1 MLGQRIAHYQIDA
14 ELGRGGMGVVYRARD
29 IRLQRTVALK
39 IVGDHQ
45 ERSEQRAMILSEAR
59 AAAALNHPGVA
70 TVYEVGEYD
79 GGLYIAMELV
89 SGRSLRK
96 FFDDGCM
103 ELPKLLRLA
112 IHAAQALEAVHS
124 VGVIHGDVKPEN
136 IAVLENEQVKL
147 LDFGIARRAVGT
159 AHTTTFTASTENW
172 LPDSRIAGTLAYMS
186 PEQLRGAQ
194 MDGRGDLYSLG
205 VILYEALTGRRPFN
219 AANAPQLI
227 AQILDEQ
234 PVCLDSFQTLPREL
248 ETIILKLL
256 EKDRSNRHASA
267 TALLADLTELHQQ
280 MEREKLLPVTA
291 AGKRAVAVLP
301 FKLLSATSEDEYLG
315 VALADAVI
323 HALATAGELLV
334 RPTTSVERYAKQS
347 VDLLRVAREMN
358 VQTVSHG
365 SIQKSGTRLRVHVQL
380 WDASSNAPVY
390 SAKHDG
396 EISDLFALQDELA
409 AGVSQALG
417 VNAAFANEK
426 ESAPPTE
433 NPRAYELYLRAT
445 ERLARLNR
453 WDTRTAIEMLEQAVA
468 LDPEFADGWAKLAE
482 ACALMGVTQEP
493 HPKWLKRADQA
504 IRRALGLDR
513 HNAEVY
519 CARGRVLWTP
529 ARGFKNRQALRALNE
544 ALHLNQGCHAAKIW
558 QCLILGHLGLL
569 AKAKEGLLEALA
581 THPDDAFT
589 LVFIGHTALY
599 RCDYAEAEEFEA
611 RALRIDP
618 DNLWGNAFRPTALLY
633 DGRLN
638 EAEEKIHSARQVL
651 QDDPWLLSCEALLWA
666 KRGERRKAEALLR
679 RSLRPVKTFLHT
691 HHLWHNAAA
700 AYALLDKP
708 AAAVSLL
715 RRASGFGLPNFPAF
729 RDDPHFQSL
738 QNFPSYRTLLAKLKR
753 ECAGYEKEFGNAEGA

>member
-1 MLGQRIAHYQIDA
+1 M
-14 ELGRGGMGVVYRARD
+14 VYRARD
-29 IRLQRTVALK
+29 VRLERTVALK
-39 IVGDHQ
+39 VVADQ
-45 ERSEQRAMILSEAR
+45 EQRPEYRTMILAEAR

-89 SGRSLRK
+89 SGKNLRK
-96 FFDDGCM
+96 LFDEGGL
-103 ELPKLLRLA
+103 ELPKVIRLG
-112 IHAAQALEAVHS
+112 IHVAQALEAAHF
-124 VGVIHGDVKPEN
+124 VGVVHGDVKPEN
-136 IAVLENEQVKL
+136 IAVLPNEQIKL
-147 LDFGIARRAVGT
+147 LDFGIARRAANT
-159 AHTTTFTASTENW
+159 ALTTTLTASTKDW

-186 PEQLRGAQ
+186 PEQLRGEET
-194 MDGRGDLYSLG
+194 DGRADLYSLG
-205 VILYEALTGRRPFN
+205 VILYELATGQRPFRARN
-219 AANAPQLI
+219 GPELM
-227 AQILDEQ
+227 AQILNEQ
-234 PVCLDSFQTLPREL
+234 PSGVAGSVERVPRGFEG
-248 ETIILKLL
+248 IILKLL
-256 EKDRSNRHASA
+256 EKDRKQRHACASE
-267 TALLADLTELHQQ
+267 LLADLTDLQRE
-280 MEREKLLPVTA
+280 MEREKFLPVAA
-291 AGKRAVAVLP
+291 AGKRSVAVLP
-301 FKLLSATSEDEYLG
+301 FKLLTANSGDEYLG

-323 HALATAGELLV
+323 HALGASGELLV

-347 VDLLRVAREMN
+347 IDLSRVARDMD
-358 VQTVSHG
+358 VRIVSHG
-365 SIQKSGTRLRVHVQL
+365 SIQKSGTRLRVHIQV
-380 WDASSNAPVY
+380 WDAGTNTPVY

-396 EISDLFALQDELA
+396 EISELFALQDELA
-409 AGVSQALG
+409 AGLGQALG
-417 VNAAFANEK
+417 VRAASAKEK

-493 HPKWLKRADQA
+493 HPRWLKKADQA

-529 ARGFKNRQALRALNE
+529 ARKFKNRQALRALNE

-558 QCLILGHLGLL
+558 RCLIFTHLGLL

-599 RCDYAEAEEFEA
+599 RCDYAEAEEFQA

-618 DNLWGNAFRPTALLY
+618 ANLWGNAFWPTALLY
-633 DGRLN
+633 AGRLQ
-638 EAEEKIHSARQVL
+638 EAEEKIRLARQVL
-651 QDDPWLLSCEALLWA
+651 ADDPWLVSCEALLWA

-738 QNFPSYRTLLAKLKR
+738 QTYAPFRGLLAKLKR
-753 ECAGYEKEFGNAEGA
+753 EWVGYEKEFGGTQGS